1 MDRGRH
7 PPTMRFSPV
16 VENMRSN
23 KPLMLTVGKRGL
35 PIPSSLRS
43 SAAA

>member
-1 MDRGRH
+1 VPSPGCAKS
-7 PPTMRFSPV
+7 PP
-16 VENMRSN
+16 N
-23 KPLMLTVGKRGL
+23 KPLKLTVGKRGL